1 MKKVKSSSPQ
11 RNLKQ
16 LFLVLT
22 QSKKSLSAYTAHTIT
37 RIKWHISN
45 QSVKKKL
52 FFNSSPKVA
61 YLQRL
66 YSVKIPKTEAI
77 ENLTLGTFNG
87 VKPTDGAD
95 VSCQRNEAE

>member
-1 MKKVKSSSPQ
+1 
-11 RNLKQ
+11 
-16 LFLVLT
+16 VLT

-45 QSVKKKL
+45 QSVKKVIS
-52 FFNSSPKVA
+52 NSSPKVA

-95 VSCQRNEAE
+95 